1 VWWNPVFRLDV
12 VAVKGAVDEQVGQ
25 KIGVHRADRQ
35 RFTSRALSVG
45 LVMPSDLQRIHR
57 IILDAAEVEIISNE
71 MRAVVESLWPGL
83 AHKLPISTASGMAL
97 KLLPTGLGPGIDRA
111 PRLDGLHWNGRSA
124 HLRPMTRSDR
134 MATLEEAKAQLFQ
147 KSWGTRGRRG

>member
-1 VWWNPVFRLDV
+1 
-12 VAVKGAVDEQVGQ
+12 
-25 KIGVHRADRQ
+25 
-35 RFTSRALSVG
+35 
-45 LVMPSDLQRIHR
+45 MPSDLQRIHR

-134 MATLEEAKAQLFQ
+134 MATLEEATNIALICAAVLLNRFGRNFLILAT
-147 KSWGTRGRRG
+147 KSNMVCLSMFTCIVVHFTEFRDVGTWSVLLRVS